1 MTITLAVTVREKDSR
16 DALEKE
22 NKIPAVV
29 YGPKQESLSLALD
42 QREFERVFKE
52 AGESTIIELA
62 GLEEPLEVL
71 IHEIEFHPTKPK
83 MVHVD
88 FYAFERG
95 KEMTTEISL
104 TYEGTAPIE
113 KGGGM
118 VNKILHEVTVT
129 CRPSDLPK
137 ELIVD
142 VSGMTEE
149 NDNITIA
156 DLTLPEGVKVEH
168 EPDEMVAIAQGA
180 REEEEEETEG
190 GEVNMDAIEVEEKG
204 KAEDEGEEDKEA

>member
-1 MTITLAVTVREKDSR
+1 MTITLAVTARGKESR
-16 DALEKE
+16 DVLEKE
-22 NKIPAVV
+22 NKMPAVV
-29 YGPKQESLSLALD
+29 YGPKQEPVSLALD
-42 QREFERVFKE
+42 QREFEQVFKE

-95 KEMTTEISL
+95 KEMTTEIPL
-104 TYEGTAPIE
+104 TYVGTAPIE

-137 ELIVD
+137 DLTVD
-142 VSGMTEE
+142 VSEMAEE
-149 NDNITIA
+149 DAQITIA

-168 EPDEMVAIAQGA
+168 EADEMIAIAQGA
-180 REEEEEETEG
+180 REEEEEP
-190 GEVNMDAIEVEEKG
+190 EVEEVDMDAIEVEEKG
-204 KAEDEGEEDKEA
+204 KAEEEGEEEKEA